1 MGIKK
6 IILFLSSNNQNKFME
21 IKTELR
27 LHERIK
33 EALDGRTQRWLS
45 LNAKIPESELSRK
58 MQGKLLFTDAEITR
72 INESLKTDFIND

>member
-1 MGIKK
+1 M
-6 IILFLSSNNQNKFME
+6 SSNNQNKFME
-21 IKTELR
+21 IKTESR

>member
-1 MGIKK
+1 M
-6 IILFLSSNNQNKFME
+6 SSNNQIKFME

-72 INESLKTDFIND
+72 INEALKTDFIND

>member
-1 MGIKK
+1 M
-6 IILFLSSNNQNKFME
+6 SSNNQNNFME

-72 INESLKTDFIND
+72 INEALKTDFTND

>member
-1 MGIKK
+1 
-6 IILFLSSNNQNKFME
+6 ME
-21 IKTELR
+21 IKTEIR

-72 INESLKTDFIND
+72 INEALKTDFIND

>member
-6 IILFLSSNNQNKFME
+6 ITLFLSTNNQNKFME

-72 INESLKTDFIND
+72 INEALKTDFIND

>member
-1 MGIKK
+1 
-6 IILFLSSNNQNKFME
+6 LSSNNQNKFME

-58 MQGKLLFTDAEITR
+58 MQGKLLFTDAEISR
-72 INESLKTDFIND
+72 INEALKTDFVNY

>member
-1 MGIKK
+1 M
-6 IILFLSSNNQNKFME
+6 LSNNQNKFME

-33 EALDGRTQRWLS
+33 ESLDGRTQRWLS

-72 INESLKTDFIND
+72 INEALKTDFVNN

>member
-1 MGIKK
+1 
-6 IILFLSSNNQNKFME
+6 ME

-72 INESLKTDFIND
+72 INEALKTDFVNN

>member
-1 MGIKK
+1 M
-6 IILFLSSNNQNKFME
+6 FSNNQNKFME

-72 INESLKTDFIND
+72 INEALKTDFIND

>member
-1 MGIKK
+1 M
-6 IILFLSSNNQNKFME
+6 FLNNQNKFME

-72 INESLKTDFIND
+72 INEALKTDFIND

>member
-1 MGIKK
+1 
-6 IILFLSSNNQNKFME
+6 ME

-58 MQGKLLFTDAEITR
+58 MQGKLLFTNTEITR
-72 INESLKTDFIND
+72 INETLRTDFIND

>member
-1 MGIKK
+1 MGILKL
-6 IILFLSSNNQNKFME
+6 ILFLSSNNQKKFME

-58 MQGKLLFTDAEITR
+58 MQGKLLFTDPEIAR
-72 INESLKTDFIND
+72 INEALKTDLIND

>member
-1 MGIKK
+1 
-6 IILFLSSNNQNKFME
+6 ME
-21 IKTELR
+21 FKTELR

-72 INESLKTDFIND
+72 INEALKTDFIND

>member
-1 MGIKK
+1 
-6 IILFLSSNNQNKFME
+6 ME

-58 MQGKLLFTDAEITR
+58 IQGKLLFTDAEISR
-72 INESLKTDFIND
+72 INEALKTDFVNY

>member
-1 MGIKK
+1 M
-6 IILFLSSNNQNKFME
+6 SSNNQNKFME

-58 MQGKLLFTDAEITR
+58 MQGKLLFTNLEISR
-72 INESLKTDFIND
+72 INEALKTDFIND

>member
-1 MGIKK
+1 
-6 IILFLSSNNQNKFME
+6 ME

-27 LHERIK
+27 IHERIK

-72 INESLKTDFIND
+72 INEALKTDFIND

>member
-1 MGIKK
+1 
-6 IILFLSSNNQNKFME
+6 LLSNNQNKFME

-72 INESLKTDFIND
+72 INEALKTDFIND

>member
-1 MGIKK
+1 
-6 IILFLSSNNQNKFME
+6 ME

-33 EALDGRTQRWLS
+33 ESLDGRTQRWLS

-72 INESLKTDFIND
+72 INEALKTDFIND

>member
-1 MGIKK
+1 
-6 IILFLSSNNQNKFME
+6 ME

-33 EALDGRTQRWLS
+33 EALDGSTQRWLS

-72 INESLKTDFIND
+72 INEALKTDFIND

>member
-1 MGIKK
+1 M
-6 IILFLSSNNQNKFME
+6 SSNNQNKFME

-72 INESLKTDFIND
+72 INEALKTDFIND

>member
-1 MGIKK
+1 M
-6 IILFLSSNNQNKFME
+6 SSNNQNKFME

-33 EALDGRTQRWLS
+33 ESLDGRTQRWLS

-72 INESLKTDFIND
+72 INEALKTDFIND

>member
-1 MGIKK
+1 M
-6 IILFLSSNNQNKFME
+6 LSNNQNKFME
-21 IKTELR
+21 IKTER

-72 INESLKTDFIND
+72 INEALKTDFVNN

>member
-1 MGIKK
+1 M
-6 IILFLSSNNQNKFME
+6 SSNNQIKFME

-72 INESLKTDFIND
+72 INEALKTDFTND

>member
-1 MGIKK
+1 M
-6 IILFLSSNNQNKFME
+6 SSNNQNKFME

>member
-1 MGIKK
+1 M
-6 IILFLSSNNQNKFME
+6 LSNNQNKFME

-72 INESLKTDFIND
+72 INEALKTDLIND

>member
-1 MGIKK
+1 
-6 IILFLSSNNQNKFME
+6 LLSNNQNKFME

-33 EALDGRTQRWLS
+33 ESLDGRTQRWLS

-58 MQGKLLFTDAEITR
+58 MQGKLLFTDAEIIR
-72 INESLKTDFIND
+72 INEALKTDFVNN

>member
-1 MGIKK
+1 
-6 IILFLSSNNQNKFME
+6 LLSNNQNKFME
-21 IKTELR
+21 IKTEFR

-33 EALDGRTQRWLS
+33 ESLDGRTQRWLS

-72 INESLKTDFIND
+72 INEALKTDFIND

>member
-1 MGIKK
+1 LGILK
-6 IILFLSSNNQNKFME
+6 IRLFLSSNNQKKFME

-72 INESLKTDFIND
+72 INEALKTDFLND